1 METCFA
7 TAKPLTPLKAPRSVA
22 AQAPES
28 TIEATFRRMFVF
40 EESKTFDTCPA
51 MKCQTLNEKESSQ
64 KIVPVV
70 LSQTQ
75 SSRPSVLGTEPKS
88 EINALWLLL
97 LSDAGNP
104 AGAPSAHGA
113 RGQERSAKVYPT
125 AKVYP
130 REVWSL
136 GLQCQETCLSYS
148 AVLVASPRI
157 HQQQHQ
163 HRTAAAGREVEE
175 EEGQHR

>member
-1 METCFA
+1 M
-7 TAKPLTPLKAPRSVA
+7 
-22 AQAPES
+22 
-28 TIEATFRRMFVF
+28 RRII
-40 EESKTFDTCPA
+40 T
-51 MKCQTLNEKESSQ
+51 

-163 HRTAAAGREVEE
+163 HRQQQQEGGGGGGGAAPLTSTPLHSIASTTSLLSYCIL
-175 EEGQHR
+175 HATCYCYCYYYCYYC